1 MSMPWR
7 KFGAATALS
16 LTFGGGVILVDD
28 ARNPYTDKGTV
39 LEISKVSTIES
50 GGENKTEVM
59 KDEPKVVFSKW
70 GGEAALGV
78 RYEGL
83 ATTTKGS
90 RACLTDRMEWKGAK
104 EEMRAYPLE
113 AKEGMED
120 GGFEIEVVLNEKPV
134 ANVFDFAID
143 GAENLD
149 FFFQPPLT
157 QAEIDEGASRPENV
171 VGSYAVYH
179 RTKANHEVSKTNYA
193 TGKVFHVYRPRAVD

>member
-39 LEISKVSTIES
+39 LEISKVSTIEAA
-50 GGENKTEVM
+50 GENKIEVM
-59 KDEPKVVFSKW
+59 KDEPKVVFSKG

-83 ATTTKGS
+83 PADTTVS
-90 RACLTDRMEWKGAK
+90 RAFLTDRMEWKGAK
-104 EEMRAYPLE
+104 EEMHAYPLD
-113 AKEGMED
+113 ASAGVGED
-120 GGFEIEVVLNEKPV
+120 GGFEVEIVLKEKP
-134 ANVFDFAID
+134 ATNVFDFAID

-179 RTKANHEVSKTNYA
+179 KTKANHRIGSIYQFA
-193 TGKVFHVYRPRAVD
+193 GKAFLFYTQKAL